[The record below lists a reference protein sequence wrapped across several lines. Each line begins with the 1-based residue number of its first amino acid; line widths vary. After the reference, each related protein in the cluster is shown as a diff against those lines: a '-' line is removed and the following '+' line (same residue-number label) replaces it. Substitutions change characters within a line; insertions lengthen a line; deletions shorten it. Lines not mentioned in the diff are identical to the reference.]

1 MTVIANLDNLVRS
14 ANFECNGERE
24 ITSADGSKCLKCFPY
39 SRAQENN
46 TVCKP
51 DVCPGGISL
60 FSGKCLPCEVGLI
73 PDTLGR

>member
-46 TVCKP
+46 TVCMIEENTN
-51 DVCPGGISL
+51 VSV
-60 FSGKCLPCEVGLI
+60 SSE
-73 PDTLGR
+73 